1 MKYIVDANIAIK
13 WVIPESDSND
23 ALALLDH
30 GILAPDLLLPE
41 CLNVLWHKRVKQE
54 LDEAESDVALTALAA
69 APIQWLPVAPM
80 MKTVLDLAV
89 RLKHPAYDCTYLAAA
104 IHVGVPMVT
113 ADGEF
118 VRRLRRDDAVA
129 DLAPHVR
136 LLGEPLE
143 SVNH

>member
-1 MKYIVDANIAIK
+1 MKYVVDANIAIK
-13 WVIPESDSND
+13 WVIPEPDSND
-23 ALALLDH
+23 ALALLGH
-30 GILAPDLLLPE
+30 GLLAPELLLPE

-113 ADGEF
+113 ADGKF

-143 SVNH
+143 SFNH

>member
-1 MKYIVDANIAIK
+1 MKCVVDANIAIK
-13 WVIPESDSND
+13 WVMPEPDSNS

-30 GILAPDLLLPE
+30 GLLAPALLLPE
-41 CLNVLWHKRVKQE
+41 CLNVLWHKRIKQE
-54 LDEAESDVALTALAA
+54 LDEAESDVALAALVA
-69 APIQWLPVAPM
+69 APIQWIPVAPL
-80 MKTVLDLAV
+80 MKRVLELAV

-113 ADGEF
+113 ADGKF

-143 SVNH
+143 SFNH